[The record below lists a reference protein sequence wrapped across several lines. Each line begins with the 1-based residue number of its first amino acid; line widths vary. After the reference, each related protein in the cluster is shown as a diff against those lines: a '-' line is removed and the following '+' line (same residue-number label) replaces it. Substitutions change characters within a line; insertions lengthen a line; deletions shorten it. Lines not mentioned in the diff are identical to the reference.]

1 MATLTTRLWSTLT
14 RRKPRRERAE
24 PLTAETPKSARDT
37 PAGQAAP
44 CRSPL
49 PLPKSDPRG
58 SGKDS
63 IWVTVLV
70 ENSVDGRDLQAEH
83 GLAFHVGTDHGHLL
97 FDTGQTDLL
106 LRNAAVLGLR
116 LDAVQAIALSHGHY
130 DHTGGLDAV
139 RQVAR
144 QARVFLHPDAVNAK
158 FSGQPDGS
166 ARPVGMAG
174 ETTRKLQQAQAPV
187 TWTRQPTEVL
197 DGVFVTG
204 EIPRGTA
211 FEDTGGRFFLDE
223 ECARPDRL
231 LDDQAVFFDT
241 ADGVVVLLGCAHAGV
256 INTLRRIR
264 DLTAGRPIHAV
275 LGGFHL
281 LAASEDRLGQTLT
294 GLEEL
299 GVKVIGVAHCT
310 GQTATARLWTTFPN
324 RCCTCAV
331 GSRFV
336 FRR

>member
-1 MATLTTRLWSTLT
+1 M
-14 RRKPRRERAE
+14 
-24 PLTAETPKSARDT
+24 
-37 PAGQAAP
+37 
-44 CRSPL
+44 
-49 PLPKSDPRG
+49 
-58 SGKDS
+58 
-63 IWVTVLV
+63 TVLV
-70 ENSVDGRDLQAEH
+70 ENSVHGRDLQAEH
-83 GLAFHVGTDHGHLL
+83 GLAFHVRTDHGQLL

-106 LRNAAVLGLR
+106 LRNAAVLGLQ
-116 LDAVQAIALSHGHY
+116 LDALQAIALSHGHY

-144 QARVFLHPDAVNAK
+144 QARVFLHPDGVIVK
-158 FSGQPDGS
+158 FSGQRDGS

-174 ETTRKLQQAQAPV
+174 ETARQLQQPNQPV
-187 TWTRQPTEVL
+187 SWTRQPTEVL

-204 EIPRGTA
+204 EIPRRTA

-223 ECARPDRL
+223 ACTRPDLL
-231 LDDQAVFFDT
+231 LDDQAMFFDT

-256 INTLRRIR
+256 INTLRWIR

-294 GLEEL
+294 SLEEL
-299 GVKVIGVAHCT
+299 GVKVIGAAHCT

-331 GSRFV
+331 GSRFG